1 MNLKLLKTLYLLL
14 FFVAGYSQATPNLY
28 WFHHLNQQNGLSQG
42 DNAFVSRDSYGYTW
56 LSSADGLNRY
66 DGKNIKIYSAKAL
79 SHSDVSSYCFEAKN
93 GDLWLTT
100 YNAINHYIRA
110 EDRFEQFYLK
120 ENGSNTLLTEDYYAF
135 YLDKDDDLWI
145 RQGTGTSGKLYKYNI
160 NTHEQTELGNLDGYR
175 VKVHLDEN
183 EKPKFIVS
191 TLLDGQPGLTISYYG
206 ENSVMS
212 KDTLIP
218 LGENS
223 RPLTT
228 FNTWIENDTTLWV
241 GTTEG
246 LALLHLGSTPQWSG
260 LYKRF
265 QGKSTGRIWDLVA
278 YDKDYLIAST
288 GNVGLLFFDK
298 RRGEFVQQY
307 QNSTMNPHSLMSN
320 ELNELFLDH
329 ENNLWISS
337 YGKGVDFC
345 NLSKTKFYLSFQS
358 TWKDSS
364 IGIISIA
371 NTRENTW
378 LGTTKNKILVLDST
392 QVLVDSMELEGGRQ
406 GVFLHVTDEEDIWA
420 YSGRLLW
427 LKEQGNKDFRLRL
440 TFEHEIKYLYVLKD
454 GQILVSTL
462 NGFYEVSK
470 KGAVYTKSLLKGLES
485 YHDQPATFIFED
497 VAGRIYL
504 SMNASSLL
512 VLEKTQEGIKIIEK
526 IPEVGFVF
534 GSHEELNESEI
545 WLTTSLGLARLNTDS
560 LNVEFLED
568 ASGSQSF
575 YGILADSSDL
585 WLSGNKGLYVFSKKK
600 GVLRAYSEVDGLQSL
615 EFSSTAYAK
624 SNDNTFFFGGIN
636 GLNYFRPDQ
645 LVDIPTLPK
654 VQLLRLKVSEKD
666 YVSPDSTPLYALDFM
681 NLGPTKNTL
690 EFEFIGMEFSDPSK
704 IRYRY
709 MMDGIDDI
717 WLEAGNRTNFRYP
730 KLSPGNY
737 TFKLKA
743 INPDG
748 VESLPH
754 TIRIQIRP
762 WIYQRIWFKGL
773 MLLLAGILVWLI
785 YRDQLKRRLKTAEI
799 KNLEELDR
807 FKSRFF
813 TSITHEFRT
822 PLSIIKGNIDS
833 AIGQGK
839 QIDGAKLQTVQT
851 HTNQLMDLINQILDL
866 RKVRAAKIKLQYTHS
881 DVVDFCQKIVDGF
894 SSLAAAKNIQLTFTT
909 QESNYPT
916 YLDEDKLHTILRN
929 LLSNAIKFTGD
940 GGKVELALEMNEEHL
955 TYRLTDN
962 GLGIPAEKLPRVFE
976 QFYQAHEKNS
986 AQVGSGVGLALSKEL
1001 ANALK
1006 GDITVE
1012 SQVGEGSVFTLR
1024 LPKHVTVPME
1034 MALEE
1039 AASLQLST
1047 EDKAAEFPQGDL
1059 ATDNNLAATLLE
1071 EAQEGQVGKPVIL
1084 VVEDNMAFQQFI
1096 RDILAPHFR
1105 LEMSNNGAEGFAK
1118 ANTLIP
1124 DVIISDVKMPIMDG
1138 FEMTKKLKDN
1148 YSTSHIPVI
1157 LLTGL
1162 DDLNSRLSG
1171 IAGGADVYLN
1181 KPFNEEELLLWIHN
1195 LLNLRERL
1203 QEVYSNLTPAKS
1215 EENAEDLDPHSS
1227 DAAFVKKVLRIIE
1240 ENYHDEHFTVTR
1252 LAELMEMDYMTIY
1265 RKFGALRKNNI
1276 STEIQ
1281 HVRIRKAKLLLWA
1294 DTKKRI
1300 KSIAY
1305 EVGYA
1310 DPKYFS
1316 RIFKE
1321 IIGVTPKVY
1330 RDSKKS

>member
-1 MNLKLLKTLYLLL
+1 M
-14 FFVAGYSQATPNLY
+14 
-28 WFHHLNQQNGLSQG
+28 
-42 DNAFVSRDSYGYTW
+42 
-56 LSSADGLNRY
+56 
-66 DGKNIKIYSAKAL
+66 
-79 SHSDVSSYCFEAKN
+79 
-93 GDLWLTT
+93 
-100 YNAINHYIRA
+100 
-110 EDRFEQFYLK
+110 
-120 ENGSNTLLTEDYYAF
+120 
-135 YLDKDDDLWI
+135 
-145 RQGTGTSGKLYKYNI
+145 
-160 NTHEQTELGNLDGYR
+160 
-175 VKVHLDEN
+175 
-183 EKPKFIVS
+183 
-191 TLLDGQPGLTISYYG
+191 
-206 ENSVMS
+206 
-212 KDTLIP
+212 
-218 LGENS
+218 
-223 RPLTT
+223 
-228 FNTWIENDTTLWV
+228 
-241 GTTEG
+241 
-246 LALLHLGSTPQWSG
+246 
-260 LYKRF
+260 
-265 QGKSTGRIWDLVA
+265 
-278 YDKDYLIAST
+278 
-288 GNVGLLFFDK
+288 
-298 RRGEFVQQY
+298 
-307 QNSTMNPHSLMSN
+307 
-320 ELNELFLDH
+320 
-329 ENNLWISS
+329 
-337 YGKGVDFC
+337 
-345 NLSKTKFYLSFQS
+345 
-358 TWKDSS
+358 
-364 IGIISIA
+364 
-371 NTRENTW
+371 
-378 LGTTKNKILVLDST
+378 
-392 QVLVDSMELEGGRQ
+392 
-406 GVFLHVTDEEDIWA
+406 
-420 YSGRLLW
+420 
-427 LKEQGNKDFRLRL
+427 
-440 TFEHEIKYLYVLKD
+440 
-454 GQILVSTL
+454 
-462 NGFYEVSK
+462 
-470 KGAVYTKSLLKGLES
+470 
-485 YHDQPATFIFED
+485 
-497 VAGRIYL
+497 
-504 SMNASSLL
+504 
-512 VLEKTQEGIKIIEK
+512 
-526 IPEVGFVF
+526 
-534 GSHEELNESEI
+534 
-545 WLTTSLGLARLNTDS
+545 
-560 LNVEFLED
+560 
-568 ASGSQSF
+568 
-575 YGILADSSDL
+575 
-585 WLSGNKGLYVFSKKK
+585 
-600 GVLRAYSEVDGLQSL
+600 
-615 EFSSTAYAK
+615 
-624 SNDNTFFFGGIN
+624 
-636 GLNYFRPDQ
+636 
-645 LVDIPTLPK
+645 DIPTLPK

-799 KNLEELDR
+799 ENLEELDR

-839 QIDGAKLQTVQT
+839 QIGGAKLQTVQT